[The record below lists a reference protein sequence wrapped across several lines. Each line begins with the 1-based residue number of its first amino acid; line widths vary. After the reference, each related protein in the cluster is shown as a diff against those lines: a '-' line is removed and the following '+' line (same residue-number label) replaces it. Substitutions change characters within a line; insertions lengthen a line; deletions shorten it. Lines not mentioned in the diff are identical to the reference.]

1 MYTNKFLV
9 ESLTPFS
16 HFTRVEKR
24 HCCEKKGGWKW
35 KIVMGYLFEY
45 FRRLLI
51 CLNILGDEI
60 LGIECTNTMNF
71 QNILF

>member
-1 MYTNKFLV
+1 
-9 ESLTPFS
+9 
-16 HFTRVEKR
+16 
-24 HCCEKKGGWKW
+24 
-35 KIVMGYLFEY
+35 MGYLFEY